1 MFLRPGWNRDFS
13 SSAKMSDVK
22 QGNKREDSDY
32 NEAYCV
38 CAKGDQRKQYII
50 LESFRSGS

>member
-13 SSAKMSDVK
+13 SAAKMSDVK
-22 QGNKREDSDY
+22 QETKERIRITMRHIVSAPKE
-32 NEAYCV
+32 
-38 CAKGDQRKQYII
+38 DQREQYII